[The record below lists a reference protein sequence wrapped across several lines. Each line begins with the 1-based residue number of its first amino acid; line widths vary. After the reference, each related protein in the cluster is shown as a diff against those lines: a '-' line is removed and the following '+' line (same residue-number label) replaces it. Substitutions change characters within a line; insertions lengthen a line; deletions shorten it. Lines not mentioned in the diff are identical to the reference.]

1 MPGEWKWLDASVMDY
16 ANWGKDQ
23 PLDHI
28 HVEISTS
35 DGMWL
40 TAEMQS
46 YRPYICK
53 KEKGNFKSQAAAMMK
68 KCEKLA

>member
-1 MPGEWKWLDASVMDY
+1 MDY

-23 PLDHI
+23 PFDHI
-28 HVEISTS
+28 HGEISTS

-46 YRPYICK
+46 YRPYICISARNK
-53 KEKGNFKSQAAAMMK
+53 KVTFKSQATAAAMMK
-68 KCEKLA
+68 A